1 MDDLNF
7 IRKNL
12 NSENLLFGEEQ
23 CLRAIKASKAKKVF
37 LSLNA
42 KESLV
47 KDLERYSALK
57 AVEIIK
63 LTIDNIELGAVCKK
77 LYPIGVITLTE

>member
-12 NSENLLFGEEQ
+12 KSDNLLFGEEQ
-23 CLRAIKASKAKKVF
+23 CLRAVKASKAKKVF
-37 LSLNA
+37 LSSNA

-57 AVEIIK
+57 EVEIIK